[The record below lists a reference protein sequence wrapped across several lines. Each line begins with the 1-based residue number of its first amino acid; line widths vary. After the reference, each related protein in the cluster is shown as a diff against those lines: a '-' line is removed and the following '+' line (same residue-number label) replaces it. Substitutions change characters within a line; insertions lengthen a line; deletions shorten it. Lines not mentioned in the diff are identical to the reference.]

1 MNSIFIFKG
10 QNETSPS
17 YLGYKKNTVKTL
29 KAAHQRED
37 EQNHHKEMEKLP
49 ALQNSE
55 GRVNILKK
63 KKKSQAEEGLVS
75 H

>member
-1 MNSIFIFKG
+1 M
-10 QNETSPS
+10 
-17 YLGYKKNTVKTL
+17 L

-55 GRVNILKK
+55 GRVDTFKKK